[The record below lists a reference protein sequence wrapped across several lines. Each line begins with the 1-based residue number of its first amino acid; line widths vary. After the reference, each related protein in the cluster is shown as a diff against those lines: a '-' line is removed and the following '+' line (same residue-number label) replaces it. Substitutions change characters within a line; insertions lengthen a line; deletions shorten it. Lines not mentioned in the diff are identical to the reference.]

1 MVIFADIYG
10 TMREY
15 HLGFLPSSAKA
26 LDKAKE
32 NGHTLILCTGRS
44 VGMIP
49 SDVPLE
55 KFDGM
60 ICGGGCYL
68 SYKGEVIRNDFID
81 DRIMMK
87 YRDWF
92 DRIGAP
98 YALETYEGMFL
109 TPAMSEVVAKGLL
122 RMDSPDA
129 DDAPGLRAEKID
141 PARRVEEFDRRGLH
155 VSKISFC
162 LEPEQYAR
170 FDVPDEDGLSLITF
184 NDADDGRVHCEMVG
198 RGCDKGS
205 ALVQMTKFIG
215 ADISDTL
222 MAGDSMNDAD
232 AFRAAGH
239 SLCMGNGNEAMRA
252 LADHVTVRCE
262 EDGFYK
268 GLADLGLI

>member
-1 MVIFADIYG
+1 MIFADIDG

-141 PARRVEEFDRRGLH
+141 PARRVEEFDRRGFTSARSPYALNRSSTPGSMSPMRTGSPSSPSTMPMTD
-155 VSKISFC
+155 VS
-162 LEPEQYAR
+162 
-170 FDVPDEDGLSLITF
+170 
-184 NDADDGRVHCEMVG
+184 
-198 RGCDKGS
+198 
-205 ALVQMTKFIG
+205 
-215 ADISDTL
+215 
-222 MAGDSMNDAD
+222 
-232 AFRAAGH
+232 
-239 SLCMGNGNEAMRA
+239 
-252 LADHVTVRCE
+252 TVRWWA
-262 EDGFYK
+262 GGATRGAPLFR
-268 GLADLGLI
+268 